1 MGIKLR
7 ENEKT
12 WRNFGDVLDEVADK
26 WQNFS
31 DTQKSALATAFAGK
45 RSLVLEHIVIYGVAV

>member
-12 WRNFGDVLDEVADK
+12 WRNFGDVLDEVAGK

-45 RSLVLEHIVIYGVAV
+45 QCRVPEHIVIYGVAV